1 MPRPRGSEYV
11 KDVVQRTRPRGDY
24 VEDFDDL
31 EEEPEF
37 DEEQPPRRRAIQ
49 KSKGRRVEESEE
61 EEEEEQEEQEEEDD
75 RRGKQ
80 LAVRQGKTKS
90 QSKGKEVVRRKKHD
104 TTEEEDSSD
113 ESEKEL
119 KKKAKKKTKAR
130 KQEVITKKAWEP
142 VPRDEVDRNFI
153 KLVANELGQN
163 PEKILEGIEDDMLQ
177 RHTET
182 GEYNIDAF
190 FDTGFFSKKDQKI
203 WKRCVEKLKGNKQ
216 KSQILF
222 CSATTEVNVA
232 FLFSHQWE
240 LHFFGDFTSF
250 LKSISAQTYNNHPD
264 QFNRN
269 INKYFNLYIAVIDYN
284 YGSFDRS
291 SAGKKTTP
299 LPSTTATYSS
309 VSNQTSYV
317 TTPAESIYVTSI
329 VPSNTTTSF
338 GNSTTTVI
346 ATPET
351 SSISLTFTK
360 IAGETT
366 SVTSQFVS
374 TATTTCT
381 VRNAVPTVVL
391 ARPTAIMGSPTSA
404 PQFIDDT
411 FTSIDLPFPMQ
422 MGSNPST
429 RIFVTSNAV
438 LSLFS
443 GSSIFSNTPL
453 PAPYMPASSAFGF
466 WDDTVI
472 SQGRP
477 QGVF

>member
-11 KDVVQRTRPRGDY
+11 KDAVQRTGPRGDY

-61 EEEEEQEEQEEEDD
+61 EEEEEQEEEDD

-177 RHTET
+177 RHMET

-190 FDTGFFSKKDQKI
+190 FDTGLFSKKDQKI

-222 CSATTEVNVA
+222 CSATT
-232 FLFSHQWE
+232 
-240 LHFFGDFTSF
+240 
-250 LKSISAQTYNNHPD
+250 KSLDDGWRADYGPNHGPGYGPAHGPGYGPGYGPSIATIRSPGYGPGYGPSGMRTTTTMVLAEPTRGHRTYNPYCPSCAEARMPCHE
-264 QFNRN
+264 
-269 INKYFNLYIAVIDYN
+269 YFSR
-284 YGSFDRS
+284 YG
-291 SAGKKTTP
+291 
-299 LPSTTATYSS
+299 Y
-309 VSNQTSYV
+309 
-317 TTPAESIYVTSI
+317 
-329 VPSNTTTSF
+329 
-338 GNSTTTVI
+338 
-346 ATPET
+346 
-351 SSISLTFTK
+351 
-360 IAGETT
+360 
-366 SVTSQFVS
+366 
-374 TATTTCT
+374 
-381 VRNAVPTVVL
+381 
-391 ARPTAIMGSPTSA
+391 
-404 PQFIDDT
+404 
-411 FTSIDLPFPMQ
+411 
-422 MGSNPST
+422 
-429 RIFVTSNAV
+429 
-438 LSLFS
+438 
-443 GSSIFSNTPL
+443 
-453 PAPYMPASSAFGF
+453 
-466 WDDTVI
+466 
-472 SQGRP
+472 
-477 QGVF
+477 